1 MTGVV
6 SANTWVMAGLVPAI
20 SNSLAQPCPHGRDR
34 RHEAGDDAAGSP
46 PEFTPD
52 LIGGGDERS

>member
-1 MTGVV
+1 MTRRGV
-6 SANTWVMAGLVPAI
+6 SQHLGHGRACPGHLD
-20 SNSLAQPCPHGRDR
+20 SLAQPCPHGRDR